1 MFCANC
7 GSDLGNSTPAF
18 CPNCGARMDPPR
30 DSNSYDQQAPYQQ
43 PNPYDQQP
51 SYQQPNPFDQQPNPY
66 NQQPN
71 PYNQPNPYD
80 SMNLMQPALPMR
92 WYKFVIYVQLFLSAL
107 VSVINGIAYFSGS
120 FVETLTGGGSPE
132 LVFAFYPALQPLC
145 YFLGIV
151 SIGSA
156 VFAIITRQWLAH
168 YLLKGIT
175 ALYAV
180 YALSIASNLICMVGL
195 MMIFEVSI
203 GDLGSTYIGSIIGLV
218 ILLALSRVYFNKR
231 RHLFH

>member
-30 DSNSYDQQAPYQQ
+30 DNNSYDQQAPYQQ

-80 SMNLMQPALPMR
+80 PMQPALPMR

-180 YALSIASNLICMVGL
+180 YALSIACNLICMVGL

>member
-30 DSNSYDQQAPYQQ
+30 DNNSYDQQAPYQQ

-51 SYQQPNPFDQQPNPY
+51 SYQQPNPY

-180 YALSIASNLICMVGL
+180 YALSIACNLICMVGL

>member
-30 DSNSYDQQAPYQQ
+30 DNNSYDQQAPYQQ

-51 SYQQPNPFDQQPNPY
+51 SYQQPNPY

-80 SMNLMQPALPMR
+80 PMQPALPMR

-180 YALSIASNLICMVGL
+180 YALSIACNLICMVGL

>member
-30 DSNSYDQQAPYQQ
+30 DNNSYDQQAPYQQ

-51 SYQQPNPFDQQPNPY
+51 NPYNQPNHY

-71 PYNQPNPYD
+71 PYTQPNPYD
-80 SMNLMQPALPMR
+80 PMQPALPMR

-180 YALSIASNLICMVGL
+180 YALSIACNLICMVGL